1 MDEKKDHVSD
11 RIYGEYQAYRADI
24 LGLSNTGIFEK
35 CYEIDTIVN
44 IYEIL
49 TEKIQDMSED
59 TLNELL
65 SQKNILMWFY
75 DSWLSKDDINY
86 RELESHIEDEIKV
99 IVNNHNKKSKGE

>member
-1 MDEKKDHVSD
+1 
-11 RIYGEYQAYRADI
+11 
-24 LGLSNTGIFEK
+24 
-35 CYEIDTIVN
+35 
-44 IYEIL
+44 
-49 TEKIQDMSED
+49 MSED

>member
-1 MDEKKDHVSD
+1 MDEKKDHISD

-24 LGLSNTGIFEK
+24 LGLSNTRIFEK

>member
-24 LGLSNTGIFEK
+24 LGMSNTEIFGK

>member
-24 LGLSNTGIFEK
+24 LGMSNTEIFGK

-65 SQKNILMWFY
+65 SHKNILMWFY

-86 RELESHIEDEIKV
+86 RELESHIGDEIKV